1 MNSDALHRVEKVI
14 SNGRKA
20 ALVSFLVGS
29 LILLIYYFSRV
40 NSIIYLA
47 LFFCM
52 AACVINGFVFIEL
65 AVELVKKSSLKK
77 KIIQTLG
84 LMMLNIPIGLGYFE
98 IGFYIYS
105 STTNNN

>member
-1 MNSDALHRVEKVI
+1 MNTDALHRTEKVI

-20 ALVSFLVGS
+20 AIASFVVGS
-29 LILLIYYFSRV
+29 LILLIYFFSRV

-52 AACVINGFVFIEL
+52 AAFVINGFVFIEL
-65 AVELVKKSSLKK
+65 SIELAKKSSLKK
-77 KIIQTLG
+77 KIIQTLL
-84 LMMLNIPIGLGYFE
+84 LMLLNIPIGLGYFE

-105 STTNNN
+105 STTTNN